1 MICSVTCLNS
11 GYNGGG
17 HSTLVSFEH
26 EGPSVTADRAIL
38 SRCLVNVGDGTQR
51 FCNENRGVG
60 NITVIGPPGIKSSID
75 LMLPFTNRK
84 YPVLDIHEID
94 QTSSGDSLTIRTEQL
109 TYNIYPVYSSKD
121 CSRVMA
127 IGASIHLN
135 HFEGAKF
142 RSNDLV
148 SVFPIPYYFESHPAI
163 ADLVESTHEYGLATF
178 KKKANNLYLF
188 VPMAVSSFEATTDA
202 DFNAPESHTSHF
214 NKLQDLCEKYEA
226 NGIMATGNL
235 SSTQFEFTHAQS
247 MLTVLNSLCK
257 PIFPEVAP
265 SLKNAYSMETK
276 VSGVLQ
282 FASPMLTVGCGT
294 ADTTDNTY
302 LLSSVNRV
310 RQRNALTS
318 ELYRTAVL
326 PRLQD
331 ILSTQPHASSTYTG
345 PPPPPAP
352 PVPLPMPLH
361 KRAQSELSALPYP
374 LLPAAVSRG
383 NSAPMITHSSSLNI
397 LTDMSSL
404 SEPYHSAADTF
415 SSLASD
421 EPSEL
426 GTPSPQS
433 NFGAAS
439 ALREKLLAKRK
450 LSTFSSS
457 LPTGSNIGIGFE
469 ADNAPSSLT
478 EGMLKSCAGSE
489 KSRTIQPAEEEEV
502 STTPLKSLRLNDSSK
517 FRFTFTA
524 IEENSQTS
532 QCAPSEVSSAPTNHN
547 FETKG
552 SFDLQRV
559 QQQESFAR
567 IAFSVPPPNPF
578 GDICTVTFL
587 GTGSATPSKYRNGS
601 CIMLSL
607 NNNQA
612 SSKRSFA
619 NPFAESEP
627 SPPPVVPAKKQIVL
641 LDCGEGTATQMFQ
654 SVASDIQRFDEIL
667 LNIKIIWIS
676 HHHADHITG
685 VPMLLEQIKR
695 AQLRREAAAALA
707 THRGELPEE
716 HATGNNNSR
725 HSMRRV
731 HTVSKYDMR
740 SMFSSGGYEAGK
752 VMIIGSEAVLKYFE
766 FSACVAGL
774 DDLVTF
780 LPIVNTLYAG
790 ATVEIAAAT
799 DGVLTRLRSIPVQH
813 CHSSYGLVLDFQSH
827 HKIVYSGDCRPSQSL
842 VKAGIDCDLLIHEAT
857 FDDSK
862 QEDAVK
868 KRHSTSS
875 EARRM
880 AVQMHAKHTVL
891 THFSQRYPLEAS
903 SALQTLVD
911 PFSGSEGYMGY
922 APPPPQISQSHCAA
936 VAYDFLKFSFP
947 SQASALPK
955 VTAALGSVLTAL
967 EEERR
972 RIKQTVGSAHL
983 S

>member
-1 MICSVTCLNS
+1 M
-11 GYNGGG
+11 
-17 HSTLVSFEH
+17 
-26 EGPSVTADRAIL
+26 
-38 SRCLVNVGDGTQR
+38 
-51 FCNENRGVG
+51 
-60 NITVIGPPGIKSSID
+60 
-75 LMLPFTNRK
+75 
-84 YPVLDIHEID
+84 
-94 QTSSGDSLTIRTEQL
+94 
-109 TYNIYPVYSSKD
+109 
-121 CSRVMA
+121 
-127 IGASIHLN
+127 
-135 HFEGAKF
+135 
-142 RSNDLV
+142 
-148 SVFPIPYYFESHPAI
+148 
-163 ADLVESTHEYGLATF
+163 
-178 KKKANNLYLF
+178 
-188 VPMAVSSFEATTDA
+188 
-202 DFNAPESHTSHF
+202 
-214 NKLQDLCEKYEA
+214 
-226 NGIMATGNL
+226 

-247 MLTVLNSLCK
+247 MLSILNSLCK

-265 SLKNAYSMETK
+265 NIKDATSMDT
-276 VSGVLQ
+276 VASPSGVLR
-282 FASPMLTVGCGT
+282 FASPMLTVTCDANQGPVDT
-294 ADTTDNTY
+294 AEDAY
-302 LLSSVNRV
+302 LSRSVNRV
-310 RQRNALTS
+310 KQRNALTS

-326 PRLQD
+326 PRLQE
-331 ILSTQPHASSTYTG
+331 ILSTQPHSSSAHIG
-345 PPPPPAP
+345 PPPPVP
-352 PVPLPMPLH
+352 PMPMPLH
-361 KRAQSELSALPYP
+361 KRAQSELSPPPYP
-374 LLPAAVSRG
+374 LLPAPVSRG

-421 EPSEL
+421 EPSEH

-457 LPTGSNIGIGFE
+457 LPSGSNLGIGFE

-478 EGMLKSCAGSE
+478 EGMLKSCTGSE
-489 KSRTIQPAEEEEV
+489 KSRTIQLGEEEEEV

-524 IEENSQTS
+524 TEETTQTT
-532 QCAPSEVSSAPTNHN
+532 QSAPTNN
-547 FETKG
+547 QFEMKD
-552 SFDLQRV
+552 SFDHQRA

-567 IAFSVPPPNPF
+567 STFSVPPPNPF

-607 NNNQA
+607 NNNQV

-619 NPFAESEP
+619 NPFAEPEP
-627 SPPPVVPAKKQIVL
+627 SPPPPPAMPAKKQIVL

-667 LNIKIIWIS
+667 LNIKVIWIS

-707 THRGELPEE
+707 ARNGELPEQ
-716 HATGNNNSR
+716 HILTNNNNNSR

-731 HTVSKYDMR
+731 PTVSKYDMR
-740 SMFSSGGYEAGK
+740 SMFSSGGYEEGK

-799 DGVLTRLRSIPVQH
+799 NGVLTRLRSIPVQH

-827 HKIVYSGDCRPSQSL
+827 HRIVYSGDCRPSQSL

-903 SALQTLVD
+903 SALQTLTD
-911 PFSGSEGYMGY
+911 PFSGSDVYTGF
-922 APPPPQISQSHCAA
+922 APPPPPASQPHSAA

-947 SQASALPK
+947 SQASALPQ
-955 VTAALGSVLTAL
+955 VTAALGAVLTAL

-972 RIKQTVGSAHL
+972 RVKQSVGSAHL